1 MALPPPGVSLAMSQI
16 NTELGR
22 SSTAQ
27 ISLDTAENGGY
38 GAINVNSR
46 SRPNG
51 ANPAAISE
59 WYRYNHTALPPVTTQ
74 TIYWQHFRG
83 GPAQGTMQ
91 IRRNG
96 LLVVSTAAAPPTVQI
111 GNVFVNP
118 GDNIQIRVFEAI
130 KTNDYCE
137 IVITSNSFEY
147 VDMQY
152 DTNLQLDFVVQAPD
166 GDYNLE
172 TRQDPFI

>member
-1 MALPPPGVSLAMSQI
+1 MALPPAGVQLAMSQI
-16 NTELGR
+16 NVELGR

-46 SRPNG
+46 NRPNG

-59 WYRYNHTALPPVTTQ
+59 WYRYNHTALPPVTSQ

-83 GPAQGTMQ
+83 GPDGGAMQ
-91 IRRNG
+91 IRKNG
-96 LLVVSTAAAPPTVQI
+96 VLVVSLAAAPPITQT
-111 GNVFVNP
+111 GNFTANP
-118 GDNIQIRVFEAI
+118 GDSIQVRVFEAV
-130 KTNDYCE
+130 KTPDYCE
-137 IVITSNSFEY
+137 IYITSNIFEY
-147 VDMQY
+147 IDMQY
-152 DTNLQLDFVVQAPD
+152 DTTIQTTFTVQSPD
-166 GDYNLE
+166 GDYTVS